1 MKQITLEQA
10 RAEIKGSPAQA
21 LVVATIGFF
30 GGFLAVALFGP
41 LAPKFA
47 KLMALTPMQAGIL
60 AAVTNLSGSLLR
72 IPFGAAVDRYGGKV
86 PHLMLMI
93 LSLVGLPGLIYVVN
107 AYYPGHMT
115 PSLYPWL
122 LVLGV
127 FIGAGIATFSVGI
140 AQVSYWFPKKGVGGA
155 NAIYGGLGNLAPG
168 ASSFLLPVAA
178 EAWGLPAAY
187 TAWMLALLAITVIYG
202 VFMHDAPVFQL
213 RRKGIELKAEEW
225 QALGQEAL
233 PSSDAW
239 GSLKASASR
248 PATWGLVA
256 LYFTSFGGFLALSA
270 WFPSFW
276 SGFFGTTTKLGGLLT
291 LTYATV
297 TSLSR
302 VPGGSLADRFGAYRV
317 INIALGLMA
326 TGAGL
331 IAVANSV
338 AVALAGAILMAVG
351 MGVQNAAVFKLVPSF
366 GAGAVGGTSGWVGGL
381 GAFGGFAL
389 PVLMGLIAGGSLGFR
404 GGFLIFLPLAAISLL
419 LVWWLGQS
427 ERAGSRP
434 LTLHASQSS
443 SQ

>member
-1 MKQITLEQA
+1 MKQTALERA
-10 RAEIKGSPAQA
+10 RAEIKGTPTQA

-86 PHLMLMI
+86 PHLILMA
-93 LSLVGLPGLIYVVN
+93 LSLLGLPGLIHVVG

-122 LVLGV
+122 LALGV

-140 AQVSYWFPKKGVGGA
+140 AQVSYWFPKKDVGRA

-178 EAWGLPAAY
+178 EAWGLPGAY
-187 TAWMLALLAITVIYG
+187 TAWMVALLAITVIYG
-202 VFMHDAPVFQL
+202 LFMHDAPVFQL
-213 RRKGIELKAEEW
+213 RRKGIELSAAEW
-225 QALGQEAL
+225 KALGQEAL
-233 PSSDAW
+233 PGSDAW
-239 GSLKASASR
+239 GSLRASASR
-248 PATWGLVA
+248 PTTWALVA

-276 SGFFGTTTKLGGLLT
+276 SGFYGTTTKLGGLLT
-291 LTYATV
+291 LTYATT

-317 INIALGLMA
+317 TSLALGLMVA
-326 TGAGL
+326 GASV
-331 IAVANSV
+331 IAAANSV
-338 AVALAGAILMAVG
+338 ALALSGALLMAVG
-351 MGVQNAAVFKLVPSF
+351 MGVQNAAVFKLVPAF
-366 GAGAVGGTSGWVGGL
+366 GVGALGGTSGWVGGL
-381 GAFGGFAL
+381 GAFGGFAI
-389 PVLMGLIAGGSLGFR
+389 PVLMGLIAGSSLGFR
-404 GGFLIFLPLAAISLL
+404 GGFLIFVPLAAISLL
-419 LVWWLGQS
+419 LVWWLQGQ
-427 ERAGSRP
+427 EKRGIQPPRAAAP
-434 LTLHASQSS
+434 LR
-443 SQ
+443 